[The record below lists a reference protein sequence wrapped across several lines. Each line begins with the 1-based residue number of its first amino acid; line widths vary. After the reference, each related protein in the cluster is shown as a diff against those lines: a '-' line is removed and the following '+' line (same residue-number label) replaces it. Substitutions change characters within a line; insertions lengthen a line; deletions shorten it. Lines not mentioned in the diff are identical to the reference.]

1 MRKAFNMTIKKSIV
15 ALMVASFFTLSAG
28 YAFGGNPVIATVQ
41 GNDGNTY
48 KLKINK
54 DNGKFFLRDVSG
66 QRRLCQMH
74 VVTPQ
79 DVTTFLF
86 CVGGKTSVVAVAIAE
101 GLESYVGL

>member
-15 ALMVASFFTLSAG
+15 ALIVACFFTLSAG

-79 DVTTFLF
+79 DVITFLF
-86 CVGGKTSVVAVAIAE
+86 FVGGKTSGVAVAIAE
-101 GLESYVGL
+101 ALESYVGL